1 MDSILGIIFLCL
13 VLSYILSD
21 LAEKLTL
28 PSLVGPLL
36 SGLILGLPIIK
47 DRIFTLETINLI
59 ESFSEIGIVF
69 LMFFVG
75 LSIDVK
81 RFKKDKTETIL
92 AGVLPFVVSIFAGFL
107 IGWVFS
113 LEWRVSALIGL
124 CLAVAS
130 EDVAATIMINL
141 KAMGSR
147 ISSIILGAGTINDIM
162 GIVSLGL
169 VVTIFSSTFNGYFDL
184 YLIVLYLTLFMVM
197 VYLSRFLI
205 IPVALKFVVA
215 EKSEVKL
222 FMVSIMI
229 AMLMAAVASFLG
241 LSSIL
246 GALLAGMMVR
256 YVLAKGSKEA
266 KKDVTKI
273 EELVEVIT
281 MGYFSLFFFLFIGMH
296 ANFSILITNPL
307 LGILIALVAFFVP
320 LTVCMFIT
328 GIGKKNVKEGWTIGW
343 ALVPR
348 GAIGLVIANLAVIN
362 NIINDDIYSA
372 LIFMTFTTT
381 VIAPIVFR
389 FLISKKYYLC
399 KTAACRR

>member
-1 MDSILGIIFLCL
+1 MEILGIIFLCL

-21 LAEKLTL
+21 LAEKLSL

-47 DRIFTLETINLI
+47 EFVFTPETISLI

-75 LSIDVK
+75 LSIDLK
-81 RFKKDKTETIL
+81 RFKKDRTETIL
-92 AGVLPFVVSIFAGFL
+92 SGTLPFVASVGAGLL
-107 IGWVFS
+107 IGWIFS
-113 LEWRVSALIGL
+113 LDWKVGVLIGL
-124 CLAVAS
+124 CLAVTS
-130 EDVAATIMINL
+130 EDVAANIMIRL
-141 KAMGSR
+141 RSIKTR
-147 ISSIILGAGTINDIM
+147 IASIILGAGTINDIL
-162 GIVSLGL
+162 GVVSLGI
-169 VVTIFSSTFNGYFDL
+169 VVTVFSATFRGYFDI
-184 YLIVLYLTLFMVM
+184 YLIVFYLTLFMAM

-205 IPVALKFVVA
+205 IPVAMKFVIA

-222 FMVSIMI
+222 FMMSIMI
-229 AMLMAAVASFLG
+229 ALLMSAVASFLG

-246 GALLAGMMVR
+246 GALLAGILVR
-256 YVLAKGSKEA
+256 YVLAKGSNRA
-266 KKDVTKI
+266 KRDITKI

-307 LGILIALVAFFVP
+307 LGILVLLVAFFVP
-320 LTVCMFIT
+320 LAICMIIT
-328 GIGKKNVKEGWTIGW
+328 GIGKRNYKEGWTVGW
-343 ALVPR
+343 ALIPR

-362 NIINDDIYSA
+362 GIINNDIYSA

-389 FLISKKYYLC
+389 FLIAKKYYC
-399 KTAACRR
+399 S